1 MIRVYNGSV
10 VLNPIAVAVP
20 FFFVL
25 IGAELAWAKKK
36 KVSVYRFAD
45 SITDLSCG
53 IASQI
58 EAALLGTTIL
68 AIYTLVYAHRLFTI
82 ERPVWQ
88 WVIAFFTVDFVYY
101 WWHRASHEVNFMWA
115 AHVVHHQSEDYNLAV
130 ALRQAWFTSV
140 TDWPFYLPMA
150 FLGVNLEIFLLS
162 NAVSLLYEF
171 WIHTELIRRIDPLEY
186 VLNTPAHHR
195 VHHATNPEYLDKNY
209 GATLIVWDHLFGTF
223 EDEVEPP
230 IYGLTTPLGSF
241 NPLWAQVHYFW
252 DMQKL
257 WSTSVGAEK
266 LGAIFRSPA
275 WKPKAYVHPPARS
288 LAKETYVKYSVY
300 TPKKTQTYVL
310 VNYVVVAAATFVVM
324 GFGESL
330 PRSVLYLG
338 CASIVLALLSLGGL
352 LEMKKWAPAIEAA
365 RLMIGAF
372 AIALYV
378 LPKLGLHL

>member
-1 MIRVYNGSV
+1 
-10 VLNPIAVAVP
+10 
-20 FFFVL
+20 
-25 IGAELAWAKKK
+25 
-36 KVSVYRFAD
+36 
-45 SITDLSCG
+45 
-53 IASQI
+53 
-58 EAALLGTTIL
+58 
-68 AIYTLVYAHRLFTI
+68 
-82 ERPVWQ
+82 
-88 WVIAFFTVDFVYY
+88 
-101 WWHRASHEVNFMWA
+101 HRASHEVNFMWA

-130 ALRQAWFTSV
+130 ALRQAVLTSW
-140 TDWPFYLPMA
+140 TTIPFHLPLA
-150 FLGVNLEIFLLS
+150 LVGVPPLVFATTYALS
-162 NAVSLLYEF
+162 TLYQF
-171 WIHTELIRRIDPLEY
+171 WIHTELVPKIGGIWNK
-186 VLNTPAHHR
+186 VLNLPHHHR
-195 VHHATNPEYLDKNY
+195 VHHAVNPQYLDKNY